1 MYLETMER
9 VLGRSNKVIVDG
21 KNGAI
26 PVIPLDLFRNEK
38 PEKAAQ

>member
-21 KNGAI
+21 KGTV
-26 PVIPLDLFRNEK
+26 PVLPLDVFRNDK
-38 PEKAAQ
+38 TEKAAQ